1 MANVFNATTTT
12 GLQLTPDNSG
22 AVTFESAGGAS
33 PLAFNVTGTV
43 AMSSSFMRNR
53 IINGA
58 MQIAQRGTSF
68 SSPANG
74 VYTLDRWVINWT
86 GAAPATVAQVG
97 GPTGYPYA
105 IRVTGGASNTA
116 TNLSQKIESF
126 NIADLAGT
134 TVTLSV
140 TMQASSAQPVAWQV
154 SYPNSVDNYTSTTL
168 IANGTFS
175 VTTTATQ
182 FTTQISLPSNAA
194 NGLWVI
200 FSLNN
205 GGAFTSGTLTITGVQ
220 LEAGSVATPFEF
232 KSIGDMLVLCQRYFE
247 TSYNLGTAPGS
258 ATATGM
264 GMSYV
269 SGPTGF
275 NAGGIYFQFKVPKRT
290 TPTMVSYSPAS
301 GSSGY
306 MRDAVNNAD
315 VSASWAIGG
324 NSGAFV
330 QAVMSASS
338 NYVNF
343 QAQYTASAEL

>member
-68 SSPANG
+68 SSPASG
-74 VYTLDRWVINWT
+74 SYTLDRWAITWS
-86 GAAPATVAQVG
+86 GAAPATVAQIA

-105 IRVTGGASNTA
+105 IQITGGASNTA
-116 TNLSQKIESF
+116 TSLLQRIESF

-140 TMQASSAQPVAWQV
+140 TMQASSAQTVAWQV
-154 SYPNSVDNYTSTTL
+154 NYPNSVDNYTSTTL

-175 VTTTATQ
+175 VTTTATR

-194 NGLWVI
+194 NGLSVS
-200 FSLNN
+200 FLPNN

-232 KSIGDMLVLCQRYFE
+232 KSIGDTLVLCQRYYWVLL
-247 TSYNLGTAPGS
+247 SIIPVQGYGNAANIYNYTNFPVQ
-258 ATATGM
+258 M
-264 GMSYV
+264 
-269 SGPTGF
+269 
-275 NAGGIYFQFKVPKRT
+275 RT
-290 TPTMVSYSPAS
+290 TPTM
-301 GSSGY
+301 SSNWSS
-306 MRDAVNNAD
+306 AVD
-315 VSASWAIGG
+315 VSAYSVVTSPTGFYLQVTGSSTNWAVVF
-324 NSGAFV
+324 NSG
-330 QAVMSASS
+330 
-338 NYVNF
+338 NY
-343 QAQYTASAEL
+343 ASAEI